1 MLKLQCHLNLSLCYF
16 KMVPQKGD
24 ECLQELYDVLK
35 LDKFNSKALFRQAKV
50 YQAKGKWEE
59 SLKSIDKFLIESDSK
74 SQEDVKMF
82 ENLKVEVNKQIV

>member
-1 MLKLQCHLNLSLCYF
+1 M
-16 KMVPQKGD
+16 
-24 ECLQELYDVLK
+24 K

-59 SLKSIDKFLIESDSK
+59 CLNSIDKFLIEFQSDSK

-82 ENLKVEVNKQIV
+82 EILKIEVNK